1 MIMAAIKTM
10 TKQLGL
16 GNLLMLALC
25 ITTASAQ
32 QVFIPSC
39 KHITCD
45 YHTFINS
52 ALDCDNSRAFFV
64 CQPSFSN
71 EYAHIR
77 ARRRRARIFCGLG
90 RGCVGAEMKHTSPI

>member
-1 MIMAAIKTM
+1 MKM
-10 TKQLGL
+10 TKKLGL

-45 YHTFINS
+45 YHTFVNR
-52 ALDCDNSRAFFV
+52 ALDCYYSRAFFV
-64 CQPSFSN
+64 CQPSFRTN
-71 EYAHIR
+71 MR
-77 ARRRRARIFCGLG
+77 
-90 RGCVGAEMKHTSPI
+90 